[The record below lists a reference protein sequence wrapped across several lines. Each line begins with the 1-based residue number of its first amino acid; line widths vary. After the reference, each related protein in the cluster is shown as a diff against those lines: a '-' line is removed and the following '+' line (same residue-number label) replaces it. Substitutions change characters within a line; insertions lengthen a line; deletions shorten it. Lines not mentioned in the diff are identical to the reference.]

1 MRDVA
6 VTVEKIAP
14 GFLNA
19 VVLKVEVKENNAI
32 TFVRT
37 FNCLENDRLE
47 FSRVLESL
55 GLERVPA

>member
-1 MRDVA
+1 MNDVA
-6 VTVEKIAP
+6 VTVERIAP

-19 VVLKVEVKENNAI
+19 VVLKVEVKENNTI

-47 FSRVLESL
+47 FSKILESL
-55 GLERVPA
+55 GIRNSD